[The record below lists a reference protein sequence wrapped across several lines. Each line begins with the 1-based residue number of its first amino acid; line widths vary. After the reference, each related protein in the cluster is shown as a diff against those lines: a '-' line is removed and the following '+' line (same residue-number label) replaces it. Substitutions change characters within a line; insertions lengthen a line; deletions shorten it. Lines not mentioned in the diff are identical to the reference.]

1 MDIPEQRRKLQS
13 GLRSVQRSAIQNIRD
28 HLSRFP
34 SALLKNNGDLVT
46 LLWEVLTQAGTNAFL
61 AAASG
66 DAVVYL
72 VRKGSIDWR
81 YAMNE
86 LLGRLPTVPELALPF
101 VVRAVSQLLLLHVE
115 SQANQDYQCPFGLRA
130 RRPHPFVSIV
140 ETRPEGWVDVL
151 QQTRQML
158 NVMHSA
164 TDPRR
169 TASVLPNIIRML
181 APFVRYVCVKTALS
195 PQEAGHY
202 QGVVLEMLLNAAK
215 NTRDA
220 SQVSIELLLS
230 IFDSLPIIP
239 GDISVV
245 QAYLLEGLLTLMKEA
260 RNAEKTLFLYRLL
273 QNILECRHLGRSV
286 SWELSL
292 LRLLVTEV
300 GIDLSEQNVACV
312 LIAALAYC
320 LYDVPE
326 YAEEGAELV
335 GLMLHVVRSVEID
348 AASLQ
353 CVLRSA
359 TLPLLQTAAESSD
372 APTRR
377 KAFDLLVIL
386 ERSVLRKQPAEIA
399 ALRKTIELPA
409 MPASGSFAVL
419 LADLRLLLLSST
431 DESQMAPP
439 KFKCLNAKLGILLC
453 TSLVF
458 HPMEQTRIAALSDI
472 VSSATPFAS
481 SSMSILPLLL
491 YALKNE
497 TSAKVQVHI
506 VLSALPALVETND
519 VFVTAGVFR
528 VAQSLLGDNPE
539 NATGTLASLG
549 IRMIL
554 EIWKRQPRIWPQ
566 FKGHLIAYLRRRR
579 YGRPMNWS
587 SGGRWIDEVEI
598 ELAMAASMR
607 DVCAMKAAD
616 CGQDLLPQL
625 FSLLHSSD
633 LHPSTISYAIQS
645 INACIEADITDPRAA
660 WNVFMNQFVDKLGDT
675 GPVNVLV
682 ELCEFYR
689 LVAVKDEA
697 TDTYMLFKPEILES
711 HLYPF
716 TKHAAQDVREAAFR
730 ALACFP
736 TPDLFPLLGTP
747 RDVVSAIVSQEEPPS
762 TASEMLASLIR
773 HECKH
778 MRRAVFKGL
787 AASAGARLGGAL
799 ESGAQSQLE
808 KVLRDVTAT
817 VRSTW
822 EGGRAPTG
830 LRSGLAAFA
839 LLSPQSDDATQPI
852 RVGAS
857 LEKMPFYRSL
867 ADALRDLSLAD
878 HIVLRMQA
886 VPAWTSFWESSL
898 LYVYKQKLQR
908 DQAETGVTM
917 EGEQEKRMR
926 VQQLESIVAMAAS
939 DLLQKRLRN
948 SRLPSLSVNIILAF
962 TGLVLAASSLGLVVA
977 HEEATRGVDLLL
989 KEYTVDPTAESTDA
1003 IELSDAQRNDDIQF
1017 AVALAM
1023 ANMVKVLPPNDEKRT
1038 RAILELLV
1046 QGVNEEQRDGQGWHQ
1061 FACAF
1066 GLPIAALSTITS
1078 SPSGGREELRRA
1090 ASFILDKSL
1099 HANIRRSAMMGFATI
1114 LQPLKDASDNS
1125 AADVGQ
1131 IVSDAVD
1138 YLENSIS
1145 IFERGIETEMA
1156 LVEGSAWMASAAV
1169 AAGFTSPEQSDK
1181 IEDILREALQYM
1193 DGKRSLEGLYAH
1205 ILLSY
1210 TRVIRARHAATSPD
1224 ALAAQ
1229 LSDLSQV
1236 TTNQSVF
1243 TSTRIA
1249 NLLAIGPLLGIEW
1262 CSISFDSHDQH
1273 DVVALRRTID
1283 TLRAQAVGQEFKVAR
1298 IAGWVLGIL
1307 CSQAGSEDEIR
1318 SSLMNAAG
1326 DTSLRTRDPPNYSRL
1341 HQGSSFL
1348 RAAYDTLAGMNAFK
1362 VTRQGFH
1369 VLLDAFINVDIDL
1382 PPVDWMQPFSH
1393 LTALDTRDQLE
1404 NDEEGFAAA
1413 CYLLAARQASATSA
1427 KSFVEYFVTKLT
1439 EMVGR
1444 DAGLLPSW
1452 EREALVSSDG
1462 ICKLLKL
1469 GGLNESEDR
1478 VAGGSEAARS
1488 GPLPVAVAS
1497 SKVLEI
1503 FKLALRAVF
1512 GGQHGTGFT
1521 DELQREFALSVVP
1534 FLSTSV
1540 DHQSGMISVL
1550 RSDLAKLVMGAYR
1563 DLPPDLCTPNEV
1575 ATTRALVT
1583 CISVDI
1589 ESIVELINELLPV
1602 VPYGVSRVWT
1612 RKSLWAVG
1620 RIVEMTAMH
1629 ASNRPWLSEALE
1641 GISGQKAGAAS
1652 LVQVMRESFS
1662 QQDDATRSFAVC
1674 AMLTAIQHIVHANE
1688 REEWMHWMVRLLDVM
1703 IMQCAAAAM
1712 DKTAGVCDAV
1722 EVTWAKGLAG
1732 IVRLSSGVGFDTS
1745 DSEKAEDDISDFIMN
1760 FHCGV
1765 WEVIESEMIASLP
1778 SLVLANT
1785 LPDSLRRQIIKRLI
1799 RLLECTG
1806 ANSTVEGK
1814 HQANMKTAGITL
1826 SPHCRDEIRGVV
1838 LRLRNGGSG
1847 GSGKE
1852 LVRDAWA
1859 EIWEDV

>member
-1 MDIPEQRRKLQS
+1 MDVPEQRRKLQS
-13 GLRSVQRSAIQNIRD
+13 GLRSVQRSAIQNIRA

-34 SALLKNNGDLVT
+34 SASLSNNGDLVT

-72 VRKGSIDWR
+72 VRKGSMDWR

-101 VVRAVSQLLLLHVE
+101 VVRAVSQLLMLHVE
-115 SQANQDYQCPFGLRA
+115 SQANQEYQCPFGLRA
-130 RRPHPFVSIV
+130 RRPHPLVSIV

-151 QQTRQML
+151 QQIRQML

-164 TDPRR
+164 TDLRR
-169 TASVLPNIIRML
+169 RASVLPNIIRML

-195 PQEAGHY
+195 PREAGHY

-215 NTRDA
+215 HTSEA

-245 QAYLLEGLLTLMKEA
+245 QAHLLEGLLTLMKEA
-260 RNAEKTLFLYRLL
+260 RDAEKTLFLYRLL
-273 QNILECRHLGRSV
+273 QNILEGRHLGRSV

-300 GIDLSEQNVACV
+300 GIDLREQNVACV
-312 LIAALAYC
+312 LITALAYC

-359 TLPLLQTAAESSD
+359 TLPLLQTAAESPD
-372 APTRR
+372 ASTRR

-409 MPASGSFAVL
+409 IPASGSFAVL
-419 LADLRLLLLSST
+419 LANLRLLLLSST
-431 DESQMAPP
+431 DEGQVAPP
-439 KFKCLNAKLGILLC
+439 KFRCLNVKLSILMC

-491 YALKNE
+491 YVLKNE
-497 TSAKVQVHI
+497 TSAKVQLHI
-506 VLSALPALVETND
+506 VLRALPALVETND

-566 FKGHLIAYLRRRR
+566 FKGYLIAYLRRRR

-633 LHPSTISYAIQS
+633 LHPSAISYAIQS

-660 WNVFMNQFVDKLGDT
+660 WNVFMNHFVDNLGDT
-675 GPVNVLV
+675 GSVNVLV

-697 TDTYMLFKPEILES
+697 TDTYMMFKPEILEL
-711 HLYPF
+711 HLYPL

-736 TPDLFPLLGTP
+736 TPDLFALLGPP
-747 RDVVSAIVSQEEPPS
+747 RDVVSSIVAQEEPPS
-762 TASEMLASLIR
+762 TASKMLASLIR

-787 AASAGARLGGAL
+787 AASAGARLGGVL

-808 KVLRDVTAT
+808 KVLRDVTVT
-817 VRSTW
+817 IRSTW

-839 LLSPQSDDATQPI
+839 LLSPQGDDVTQPI
-852 RVGAS
+852 GVGAS

-867 ADALRDLSLAD
+867 TDALRDLSLAD

-886 VPAWTSFWESSL
+886 VLAWTSFWESSL
-898 LYVYKQKLQR
+898 LYVYKQKLR
-908 DQAETGVTM
+908 SDQGESGVTV

-948 SRLPSLSVNIILAF
+948 SRLPSLSVNVILAF
-962 TGLVLAASSLGLVVA
+962 TGSLGLVVA
-977 HEEATRGVDLLL
+977 HEEATRAVDLLM
-989 KEYTVDPTAESTDA
+989 KEYTVNPTAESKDA
-1003 IELSDAQRNDDIQF
+1003 TELSDAQRNDDIQF

-1038 RAILELLV
+1038 RAILESLV
-1046 QGVNEEQRDGQGWHQ
+1046 QGVNQEQRDGQGWHQ

-1078 SPSGGREELRRA
+1078 SSSGGREQLRRA

-1099 HANIRRSAMMGFATI
+1099 HSTIRRSAMMGFATI

-1145 IFERGIETEMA
+1145 IFERGIEAEIA

-1169 AAGFTSPEQSDK
+1169 AAGFTSSQESDK
-1181 IEDILREALQYM
+1181 IEVILRDALQYI
-1193 DGKRSLEGLYAH
+1193 DGKRSLESLYTH

-1210 TRVIRARHAATSPD
+1210 TRVLRARHAATSPD

-1236 TTNQSVF
+1236 TTNQSVS

-1249 NLLAIGPLLGIEW
+1249 SLLAIGPLVGIEW
-1262 CSISFDSHDQH
+1262 CSISFDSNDQH

-1283 TLRAQAVGQEFKVAR
+1283 TLRALAVGQEFKVAR
-1298 IAGWVLGIL
+1298 IAGWVLGTL
-1307 CSQAGSEDEIR
+1307 CSQAGSEEEMR

-1326 DTSLRTRDPPNYSRL
+1326 DTSMRTRDPPNYNRL

-1348 RAAYDTLAGMNAFK
+1348 RATYDTLAGMNAFK

-1369 VLLDAFINVDIDL
+1369 ILLDAFITVDIDL

-1393 LTALDTRDQLE
+1393 LTALDTRYQLE
-1404 NDEEGFAAA
+1404 NEEAGFAAA

-1427 KSFVEYFVTKLT
+1427 KSFVEYFVTKLA

-1444 DAGLLPSW
+1444 DVGLLPSW
-1452 EREALVSSDG
+1452 EREVLVSSDG
-1462 ICKLLKL
+1462 IGKLLKL
-1469 GGLNESEDR
+1469 GGLYESEDL
-1478 VAGGSEAARS
+1478 VAGGSEMARN
-1488 GPLPVAVAS
+1488 GLLPIAVAP

-1503 FKLALRAVF
+1503 FKLALHAVF

-1540 DHQSGMISVL
+1540 EHQSGMIGVL
-1550 RSDLAKLVMGAYR
+1550 RSDLAKLVVGAYR
-1563 DLPPDLCTPNEV
+1563 ALPPDLCTPNGV

-1589 ESIVELINELLPV
+1589 ESVVELVNELLPV
-1602 VPYGVSRVWT
+1602 VPYGMSRVWT
-1612 RKSLWAVG
+1612 PKSLWAVG
-1620 RIVEMTAMH
+1620 RFLEMTTMH

-1641 GISGQKAGAAS
+1641 GISGQKAGAAT

-1662 QQDDATRSFAVC
+1662 QQDDATRSSAVC
-1674 AMLTAIQHIVHANE
+1674 AMLTAIQHIVHASE
-1688 REEWMHWMVRLLDVM
+1688 HEEWMHWIVRLLDVM

-1745 DSEKAEDDISDFIMN
+1745 DSERAEDDISKFIMN
-1760 FHCGV
+1760 FHRGV
-1765 WEVIESEMIASLP
+1765 WEVIENEMIASLP
-1778 SLVLANT
+1778 SLILANT
-1785 LPDSLRRQIIKRLI
+1785 VPESLSRQIIKRLI

-1806 ANSTVEGK
+1806 TNSAVEGT
-1814 HQANMKTAGITL
+1814 HQANMKTAGIVL
-1826 SPHCRDEIRGVV
+1826 SSHCRNEIRDVV

-1847 GSGKE
+1847 GGGKE